1 MTDTVQ
7 RHLKAVGRV
16 VSLRQAAV
24 RWFEYAV
31 FVGVLGLLLMA
42 AGRAENWDV
51 HVPVAAIFSLAGV
64 CAFIAALFSV
74 RAGSA
79 EHQERVLARAARR
92 HHNLGGR

>member
-16 VSLRQAAV
+16 VSLRHAAV

-31 FVGVLGLLLMA
+31 FVGVLGILLMA

-51 HVPVAAIFSLAGV
+51 RVPVAAIFTLAGV
-64 CAFIAALFSV
+64 CAFVAALYSL
-74 RAGSA
+74 RAGNA
-79 EHQERVLARAARR
+79 EQQERTLARAARR
-92 HHNLGGR
+92 HHDLRR